1 VREMT
6 AADYESARR
15 DSMVKQAGFK
25 AYDYHE

>member
-1 VREMT
+1 MT